1 MFGVTL
7 KLKYPFYAA
16 IIGSG
21 VGSAYLAWTKTLAQA
36 LGAAG
41 LLDLSP

>member
-7 KLKYPFYAA
+7 KLKYPFIAA
-16 IIGSG
+16 MVGSA
-21 VGSAYLAWTKTLAQA
+21 VGSAYLAATKTLANA

-41 LLDLSP
+41 IPGFL